1 MPGDA
6 AGAISREDAVKIAY
20 DLILERDLPRAQLQS
35 DTPLDASDI
44 HLNL

>member
-6 AGAISREDAVKIAY
+6 SDAISQEQAVKIAY
-20 DLILERDLPRAQLQS
+20 DLIMERDLPRAQLQS

>member
-6 AGAISREDAVKIAY
+6 SGAISREDAVKIAY